1 MIRRPLTS
9 AAASQSDA
17 PVQSGSPSA
26 SANLSPS
33 STLSGSSGSASS
45 SPSGS
50 ASSSTASASLDAY
63 IASTPSSPSST
74 AQPQLCVSV
83 QRLQS
88 SIKRG
93 QAATYDVTV
102 STENGSAS
110 GVTVALTSQPTSQKP
125 VFTSGCSKN
134 DTASCAL
141 GSVTDKQA
149 AGLKAQIAVASSASS
164 VSSVKLTATASV
176 TTTAKWTPPAAD
188 ESTAVT
194 AATAA
199 GKSTVLGGRL
209 AGHRAAARAHPEPE
223 LTRPERRGQPAHR
236 GRQRLRA
243 VPGDHTVGHAERDP
257 GGLVAAAPPE
267 CPPVSDASPV
277 AFGSPVMT
285 AQVTGLIALGL
296 AILLTVTRLSV
307 RRRPRSGKSGS

>member
-1 MIRRPLTS
+1 M
-9 AAASQSDA
+9 
-17 PVQSGSPSA
+17 
-26 SANLSPS
+26 
-33 STLSGSSGSASS
+33 
-45 SPSGS
+45 
-50 ASSSTASASLDAY
+50 
-63 IASTPSSPSST
+63 
-74 AQPQLCVSV
+74 SV

-134 DTASCAL
+134 DTASCTL

-149 AGLKAQIAVASSASS
+149 TGLKAQIAVASSASS
-164 VSSVKLTATASV
+164 VSSIKLTATASV

-199 GKSTVLGGRL
+199 AKSTSKSSAGASPDIVLPLGPIPNLNSPDLNAEASLLIG
-209 AGHRAAARAHPEPE
+209 AGNASGLFPAITPSATPSVTPAGSSQPPRRNAA
-223 LTRPERRGQPAHR
+223 
-236 GRQRLRA
+236 
-243 VPGDHTVGHAERDP
+243 
-257 GGLVAAAPPE
+257 
-267 CPPVSDASPV
+267 PVSDASPV
-277 AFGSPVMT
+277 ALGSPVMT

-296 AILLTVTRLSV
+296 AVLLTVTRLSV
-307 RRRPRSGKSGS
+307 RKRPRSGKSGS

>member
-1 MIRRPLTS
+1 
-9 AAASQSDA
+9 
-17 PVQSGSPSA
+17 
-26 SANLSPS
+26 
-33 STLSGSSGSASS
+33 
-45 SPSGS
+45 
-50 ASSSTASASLDAY
+50 
-63 IASTPSSPSST
+63 
-74 AQPQLCVSV
+74 VSV

-93 QAATYDVTV
+93 QTATYDVTV

-134 DTASCAL
+134 DTASCTL

-149 AGLKAQIAVASSASS
+149 TGLKAQIAVASSASS

-176 TTTAKWTPPAAD
+176 TTTAKWTPPAAN

-199 GKSTVLGGRL
+199 GKSTSSAGASPDIVLPLGPIPNLNSPDLNAEASLLIG
-209 AGHRAAARAHPEPE
+209 AGNASGLFPAITPSATPSA
-223 LTRPERRGQPAHR
+223 TRPGSSQPPRRN
-236 GRQRLRA
+236 
-243 VPGDHTVGHAERDP
+243 
-257 GGLVAAAPPE
+257 AAP
-267 CPPVSDASPV
+267 VSGASPV

>member
-1 MIRRPLTS
+1 M
-9 AAASQSDA
+9 
-17 PVQSGSPSA
+17 
-26 SANLSPS
+26 
-33 STLSGSSGSASS
+33 
-45 SPSGS
+45 
-50 ASSSTASASLDAY
+50 
-63 IASTPSSPSST
+63 
-74 AQPQLCVSV
+74 SV

-134 DTASCAL
+134 DTASCTL

-149 AGLKAQIAVASSASS
+149 ADLKAQIAVASNASS

-199 GKSTVLGGRL
+199 GTSTSSAGASPDIVLPLGPIPNLNSPDLNAEASLLIG
-209 AGHRAAARAHPEPE
+209 AGNASGLFPSITPSATPSATPAGSSQPP
-223 LTRPERRGQPAHR
+223 RRDA
-236 GRQRLRA
+236 
-243 VPGDHTVGHAERDP
+243 D
-257 GGLVAAAPPE
+257 
-267 CPPVSDASPV
+267 PVSGASPV
-277 AFGSPVMT
+277 ALGSPVMT

>member
-1 MIRRPLTS
+1 
-9 AAASQSDA
+9 
-17 PVQSGSPSA
+17 
-26 SANLSPS
+26 
-33 STLSGSSGSASS
+33 
-45 SPSGS
+45 
-50 ASSSTASASLDAY
+50 
-63 IASTPSSPSST
+63 
-74 AQPQLCVSV
+74 VSV

-110 GVTVALTSQPTSQKP
+110 GVTIALTSQPTSQKP

-134 DTASCAL
+134 DTASCTL

-149 AGLKAQIAVASSASS
+149 TGLKAQIAVASSASS

-199 GKSTVLGGRL
+199 AKSTSKSKSKSSAGASPDIVLPLGPIPNLNSPDLNAEASLLIG
-209 AGHRAAARAHPEPE
+209 AGNASGLFPAIKPSATPSSTPAGSSQPP
-223 LTRPERRGQPAHR
+223 RRN
-236 GRQRLRA
+236 
-243 VPGDHTVGHAERDP
+243 
-257 GGLVAAAPPE
+257 AAPI
-267 CPPVSDASPV
+267 SDASPV
-277 AFGSPVMT
+277 ALGSPVMT

-296 AILLTVTRLSV
+296 AVLLTVTRLSV
-307 RRRPRSGKSGS
+307 RKRPRSGKSGS